1 MRSIMKRS
9 LTLLALAGL
18 SMFIQVHAERPNIIF
33 FIADD
38 MLPNHASCLQQGKD
52 KYQRLIST
60 ASLASALM
68 LQQHVYRQ
76 LHSKSLQ
83 RPHW

>member
-1 MRSIMKRS
+1 MKRS

-18 SMFIQVHAERPNIIF
+18 SLFMQAHAERPNIIF

-38 MLPNHASCLQQGKD
+38 MLPSHFNCLQQGKD
-52 KYQRLIST
+52 KYLTPNLDRLAREGT
-60 ASLASALM
+60 LM
-68 LQQHVYRQ
+68 LGTACGVAS

>member
-1 MRSIMKRS
+1 MKRS

-38 MLPNHASCLQQGKD
+38 MLLAT
-52 KYQRLIST
+52 ST
-60 ASLASALM
+60 VFSRA
-68 LQQHVYRQ
+68 
-76 LHSKSLQ
+76 KINI
-83 RPHW
+83 

>member
-1 MRSIMKRS
+1 MKRS

-18 SMFIQVHAERPNIIF
+18 SLFMHAHAKRPNIIF

-38 MLPNHASCLQQGKD
+38 MLPNHFNCLQQGKD
-52 KYQRLIST
+52 KYLTPNLDRLAREGTLATT
-60 ASLASALM
+60 ACGLA
-68 LQQHVYRQ
+68 R
-76 LHSKSLQ
+76 LHSESLQ